1 MARRLEE
8 IAAQG
13 VATRSIEF
21 YAQIAAFKTSACAS
35 NLEVTG

>member
-1 MARRLEE
+1 MARRVEE

-21 YAQIAAFKTSACAS
+21 YAAIAQTKSAS
-35 NLEVTG
+35 GDPP